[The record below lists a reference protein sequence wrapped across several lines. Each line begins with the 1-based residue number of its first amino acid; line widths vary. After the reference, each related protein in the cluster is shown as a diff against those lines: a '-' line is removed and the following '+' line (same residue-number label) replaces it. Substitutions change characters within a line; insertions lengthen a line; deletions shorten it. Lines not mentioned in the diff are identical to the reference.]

1 MNSTKDPE
9 ASIAMIY
16 KYISLTVRYRNNLNG
31 YEVNSFIVVR
41 QSRLNTCFFVRLHQ
55 QQITMP
61 QVTSNFKAGQ
71 NEDLKDLQRYILTT
85 EYILL
90 TYHRHE
96 SREMSGSTLKLSFR
110 AFIHH

>member
-1 MNSTKDPE
+1 MKKN
-9 ASIAMIY
+9 IY
-16 KYISLTVRYRNNLNG
+16 QRNILNG

-41 QSRLNTCFFVRLHQ
+41 QSRLNTWFFVRLHQ

-96 SREMSGSTLKLSFR
+96 SREM
-110 AFIHH
+110 